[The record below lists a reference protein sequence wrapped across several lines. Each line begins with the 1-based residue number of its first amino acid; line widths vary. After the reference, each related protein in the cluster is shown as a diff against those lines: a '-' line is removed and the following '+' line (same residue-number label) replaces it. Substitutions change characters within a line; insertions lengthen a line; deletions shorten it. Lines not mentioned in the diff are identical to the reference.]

1 MLCPIKP
8 HSAPLLPGSVYYIRE
23 LQAAHLVGP
32 LGRACCLPP
41 GEHSPG
47 QNTGVGSLSLLL
59 GIFPTQPEET
69 LVGVREQ
76 PQLGVRGGRG
86 SFMEVLTRN
95 RADAELNQ
103 AGEREGARVAE
114 KASNSHRL
122 PSGPRQTAVGQGG
135 DLVSSGNSFPPRQPG
150 DAAEPHVLRSG
161 SWGLEQEMRTP
172 LGPQQ
177 VGVGRVSPATTTA

>member
-1 MLCPIKP
+1 
-8 HSAPLLPGSVYYIRE
+8 
-23 LQAAHLVGP
+23 
-32 LGRACCLPP
+32 
-41 GEHSPG
+41 
-47 QNTGVGSLSLLL
+47 
-59 GIFPTQPEET
+59 
-69 LVGVREQ
+69 
-76 PQLGVRGGRG
+76 
-86 SFMEVLTRN
+86 MEVLTRN

-122 PSGPRQTAVGQGG
+122 PSGPRQTAVCQGG

-177 VGVGRVSPATTTA
+177 VGVGGACAPGSLHQCQGSMLTPTKCGKDTSYPSYSGLFRLVAGAVLGVHGLGVR